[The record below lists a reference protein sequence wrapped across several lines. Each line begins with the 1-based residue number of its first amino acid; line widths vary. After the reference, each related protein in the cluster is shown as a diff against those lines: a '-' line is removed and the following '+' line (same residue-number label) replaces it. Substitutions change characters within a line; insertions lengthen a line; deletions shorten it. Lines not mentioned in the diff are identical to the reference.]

1 MTKHPSATVEFRRV
15 AQRLRDA
22 VTGGT
27 YEPGSRLP
35 AAADLAEHL
44 GCTRSAVER
53 AVRVA
58 AAEGLVTTRK
68 GSGAYV
74 SRLLK
79 RITRQTTG
87 LLRAGGDGEADG
99 FGEALEAELRALG
112 LVARHFPDVRTER
125 APQDLAALLGL
136 KRSGQ
141 NVLVRDT
148 RTFAVAAGAAP
159 TDPGTPVQLA
169 VTYLPLDIAR
179 HTALEDPDPGPRGV
193 RGLLADLGH
202 RPTDF
207 SETIDVRPP
216 REDEAAALEID
227 PDNRVIQLTRTAA
240 TADRAVE
247 VTVSVL
253 PAHLWSLSYRWTTAS

>member
-1 MTKHPSATVEFRRV
+1 MTQHPSATPEFRHV

-35 AAADLAEHL
+35 AAAELADHL

-79 RITRQTTG
+79 RITRRTDF
-87 LLRAGGDGEADG
+87 LLRSGPDGEADG
-99 FGEALEAELRALG
+99 SDDALEAELRTLG

-125 APQDLAALLGL
+125 APQDLAAPLGL
-136 KRSGQ
+136 KRHGQ
-141 NVLVRDT
+141 VLVRET
-148 RTFAVAAGAAP
+148 RTFAVAAGSAP
-159 TDPGTPVQLA
+159 ADPGTPVQLA
-169 VTYLPLDIAR
+169 FAYLPLDIAR
-179 HTALEDPDPGPRGV
+179 HTDLEHPNLGPRGV
-193 RGLLADLGH
+193 QGLLAELGH

-207 SETIDVRPP
+207 SETVDVRPP
-216 REDEAAALEID
+216 HEHEAAALEID
-227 PDNRVIQLTRTAA
+227 ADNRVIQLIRTAA
-240 TADRAVE
+240 TADRTVA

-253 PAHLWSLSYRWTTAS
+253 PAHLWSLSYRWTTTA

>member
-1 MTKHPSATVEFRRV
+1 MTQHPSATPEFRQV

-35 AAADLAEHL
+35 AAAELAEQL

-79 RITRQTTG
+79 RITRRADD
-87 LLRAGGDGEADG
+87 LLRSSRDEAGGSGD
-99 FGEALEAELRALG
+99 ALEAELRTLG
-112 LVARHFPDVRTER
+112 LVARHFPDIRTER
-125 APQDLAALLGL
+125 PTHDQAAALLGL
-136 KRSGQ
+136 KPHGR
-141 NVLVRDT
+141 VLVRET
-148 RTFAVAAGAAP
+148 RTFAVAAGSAP
-159 TDPGTPVQLA
+159 TDPGTPIRLA

-179 HTALEDPDPGPRGV
+179 HTALEHPDPGPLGV
-193 RGLLADLGH
+193 RGLLAELGH
-202 RPTDF
+202 RLTDF
-207 SETIDVRPP
+207 SETVDVRPP
-216 REDEAAALEID
+216 TEHEAAALEID
-227 PDNRVIQLTRTAA
+227 PDNRIIQLTHTAA
-240 TADRAVE
+240 TADRTVE
-247 VTVSVL
+247 ITVSVL
-253 PAHLWSLSYRWTTAS
+253 PAHLWSLSYRWTATA